1 MSISVDELVERLEES
16 LADIERRNY
25 GDAAQRLTN
34 TISIIKT
41 GGIWAVVKPEMT
53 KQVSEQNGS
62 EA

>member
-1 MSISVDELVERLEES
+1 MSISVDDLVERLEES

-34 TISIIKT
+34 TISIIKK
-41 GGIWAVVKPEMT
+41 GGIRAVVKPEMT

>member
-1 MSISVDELVERLEES
+1 MSIVVDDLVERLEES

-41 GGIWAVVKPEMT
+41 GGIWAVVKP
-53 KQVSEQNGS
+53 
-62 EA
+62 

>member
-1 MSISVDELVERLEES
+1 MSISVDSLVERLRES

-34 TISIIKT
+34 TISIIKE
-41 GGIWAVVKPEMT
+41 GGIRAIAIPTITNQE
-53 KQVSEQNGS
+53 SERNDS

>member
-1 MSISVDELVERLEES
+1 MSISVDSLVERLEES

-34 TISIIKT
+34 TISIIKE
-41 GGIWAVVKPEMT
+41 GGIRVIAIPAITNRESV
-53 KQVSEQNGS
+53 QNDS

>member
-1 MSISVDELVERLEES
+1 MSISVDTLVERLEES

-34 TISIIKT
+34 TISAIKIN
-41 GGIWAVVKPEMT
+41 GLRAVARPTITNRESV
-53 KQVSEQNGS
+53 QNDS

>member
-1 MSISVDELVERLEES
+1 MSISVDELIERLEES

-25 GDAAQRLTN
+25 GDAAQRLIN
-34 TISIIKT
+34 TISIIKID
-41 GGIWAVVKPEMT
+41 GIWVVVKPEMT